1 MDCPKCGNTQ
11 NKEDVNFC
19 NCNSILKGNG
29 KLSISEA
36 NEPFVSGLRVIT
48 AEKGLKNL

>member
-19 NCNSILKGNG
+19 NCKSILKGVEN
-29 KLSISEA
+29 
-36 NEPFVSGLRVIT
+36 
-48 AEKGLKNL
+48 